1 MIGDPRFTLWM
12 TLIST
17 AGGGEV
23 TLAGVL
29 IALEHGRR
37 QQATDAALGLERDR
51 RAAHQ
56 EELKHRR
63 YQLRDWQRA
72 VSS

>member
-1 MIGDPRFTLWM
+1 MTGDQRFTLWM

-17 AGGGEV
+17 VCGGAV

-29 IALEHGRR
+29 IALVHGRR
-37 QQATDAALGLERDR
+37 QQATGAALGLERDR

>member
-1 MIGDPRFTLWM
+1 M
-12 TLIST
+12 
-17 AGGGEV
+17 

>member
-37 QQATDAALGLERDR
+37 QQATDAALGL
-51 RAAHQ
+51 
-56 EELKHRR
+56 
-63 YQLRDWQRA
+63 
-72 VSS
+72 